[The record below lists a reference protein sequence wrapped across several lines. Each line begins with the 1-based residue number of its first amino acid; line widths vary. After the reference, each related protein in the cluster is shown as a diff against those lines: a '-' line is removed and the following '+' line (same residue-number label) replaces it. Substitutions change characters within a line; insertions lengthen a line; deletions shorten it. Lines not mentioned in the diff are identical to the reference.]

1 MPRGADVGDLAVKFT
16 KMHGLGNDYV
26 VINCFDTSVS
36 DPARLARAVSRR
48 RTGVGSDGLIL
59 ILPSASSDFRMRM
72 FNADGSEA
80 ETCGNGIRCVAK
92 YVYENGMTE
101 RKEFTIETLAGPTRV
116 WLTTQN
122 DSVVLVKC
130 DMGVP
135 RFLRSQ
141 IPMLGEEG
149 EVIEEPL
156 EVGGRDY
163 KVTCVSVGNPHAVI
177 FVDDVRAVPMEEIGP
192 KIETHEKFPN
202 RINVEFVEPVDREN
216 VKMRVW
222 ERGSGETLACGSGCC
237 AAAIASARTGRTGR
251 TVSVHLELG
260 LLKIEWADDEHV
272 YMEGP
277 AIRVFDGEWL
287 GKG

>member
-1 MPRGADVGDLAVKFT
+1 MKFT

-26 VINCFDTSVS
+26 IVNGFDENVPDPVSVS
-36 DPARLARAVSRR
+36 RVISER

-59 ILPSASSDFRMRM
+59 ILASEACDFRMRM

-92 YVYENGMTE
+92 YVYEEGMTD
-101 RKEFTIETLAGPTRV
+101 RDEFVIETLAGPTKV
-116 WLTTQN
+116 WLKVQ
-122 DSVVLVKC
+122 DGAVALVKC

-135 RFLRSQ
+135 RFSRSE

-149 EVIEEPL
+149 EVVDEPL
-156 EVGGRDY
+156 QVGDSEY
-163 KVTCVSVGNPHAVI
+163 KVTCLSVGNPHTVI
-177 FVDDVRAVPMEEIGP
+177 FVDDVAAVPVDEIGP
-192 KIETHEKFPN
+192 QVETHQRFPN
-202 RINVEFVEPVDREN
+202 RTNVEFVEPVDETN
-216 VKMRVW
+216 IQMRVW

-251 TVSVHLELG
+251 SVSVHLALG
-260 LLKIEWADDEHV
+260 HLKIEWASDGHV

-277 AIRVFDGEWL
+277 AVRAFDGEWPVRR
-287 GKG
+287 